1 MWKKVGIAALAGI
14 AVLVVTIL
22 LQPGEFKIQR
32 SRKVMAPPGV
42 VYLFVQDFHR
52 WPVWS
57 PWEKLD
63 PDLKREYS
71 GAQSGTGAVYAWA
84 GNSQAGQGRMTIEKA
99 TNSRQV
105 QIKLEFIKPFA
116 ATHETVFLFEKNGEA
131 TVVTW
136 TMTGKN
142 GFMGKAFSLLMD
154 MDELVGKDFEK
165 GLEELKRA
173 AEGEVRRQ
181 EQEQA
186 TREAEL
192 SRALLADKAAQ
203 SAAADKA
210 AAAASAR

>member
-1 MWKKVGIAALAGI
+1 MWKKIGI
-14 AVLVVTIL
+14 AVGAALVVLVIAIS

-52 WPVWS
+52 WSVWS

-63 PDLKREYS
+63 PNLKREYS
-71 GAQSGTGAVYAWA
+71 GAKSGTGAVYDWV
-84 GNSQAGQGRMTIEKA
+84 GNNQAGQGRMTIEKA
-99 TNSRQV
+99 TNSREV

-116 ATHETVFLFEKNGEA
+116 ATNQTVFLFEKNGEA

-142 GFMGKAFSLLMD
+142 SFMGKAFSLLMD

-165 GLEELKRA
+165 GLEGLKRA
-173 AEGEVRRQ
+173 AEGEVKRQ
-181 EQEQA
+181 VTEQA
-186 TREAEL
+186 AREADL
-192 SRALLADKAAQ
+192 SRALLADQAAR